1 MRARFLSSIKRINII
16 KDKRLQKALA
26 VILLAILLAYPPLVN
41 LFIGQTQAASLTS
54 YSVSIG
60 DSRAGVAT
68 YHNFQFNTPSTT
80 AIKTITFQ
88 YCTTASGSCTAP
100 SGMVL
105 ASSPTLG
112 TVSGI
117 AGSGYSASGSNGTC
131 NGTGNSNCTITL
143 TVTTPSAQTGGAT
156 VIAPV
161 TTGITN
167 PTTTNTTYFV
177 RITTVDGSS
186 ATIDGPNSPAF
197 AILTGSS
204 VAVSATVDP
213 NLTFTVASVN
223 SGGSVNGATA
233 TVTSTASTVPF
244 GTLVA
249 GSSQIAAQDLTV
261 TTNAGSGYTITAS
274 HAATITGNP
283 PLIAANNVDN
293 IDTFNDS
300 GASNTSPAT
309 WSAPAG
315 STADV
320 DTGYFGYTTND
331 SALCTGTPDRF
342 TSSGGDKWAG
352 TTTIG
357 QQVAC
362 SATGV
367 SSQTTRIGYQVQ
379 INSLQPAGSYS
390 GTVIL
395 IATPTY

>member
-1 MRARFLSSIKRINII
+1 MRARYFPYIKKIESI
-16 KDKRLQKALA
+16 KDKRIQKMLA
-26 VILLAILLAYPPLVN
+26 VIVLAILLAYPPLVN
-41 LFIGQTQAASLTS
+41 LFIEQTHAASLTS
-54 YSVSIG
+54 YSVNIG

-100 SGMVL
+100 TGMIL
-105 ASSPTLG
+105 TASPTLG

-117 AGSGYSASGSNGTC
+117 AGSGYSAAGSSGTC
-131 NGTGNSNCTITL
+131 TGSGNSNCTITL

-156 VIAPV
+156 VLVPV
-161 TTGITN
+161 TIGITN
-167 PTTTNTTYFV
+167 PTVTNTTYFV

-197 AILTGSS
+197 AILTGTS

-213 NLTFTVASVN
+213 NLTFSIASVN
-223 SGGSVNGATA
+223 SGGTVNGATT
-233 TVTSTASTVPF
+233 TVTSTAGTVPF
-244 GTLVA
+244 GTLVS
-249 GSSQIAAQDLTV
+249 GSSQIAAQDLTI

-274 HAATITGNP
+274 HAATISGNP
-283 PLIAANNVDN
+283 PLVAVNNVDN

-300 GASNTSPAT
+300 GASNASPAT

-331 SALCTGTPDRF
+331 AALCTGTGNRF
-342 TSSGGDKWAG
+342 TSSGGNKWAG

-357 QQVAC
+357 QEVAC
-362 SATGV
+362 STTGV
-367 SSQTTRIGYQVQ
+367 SSQTTRVGYQVQ
-379 INSLQPAGSYS
+379 INSLQPAGSYA